1 MPPAALP
8 AASPK
13 IPPWEGTVKRP
24 SWGAVCSA
32 PGSPMMPGRAP
43 GVLEREAPRRSVR
56 EIPRFLEFIRYCC
69 RLCFLALNIQTTDLL
84 KSGQGPLSGSR
95 GRRSW
100 LLCADASLPG
110 PSRSPP
116 PPILLRACRAHRGRE
131 GWPPQPSLCAP
142 KGRPWGGVT
151 LTLGTGLHPQVAGDW
166 GGGRGGR
173 GSTTPPAAA

>member
-1 MPPAALP
+1 MSLHLPRTRRPLRRVASCSPPRRLP
-8 AASPK
+8 QDPSLGGNSKTAFLGCSVFSPRFPHDAGK
-13 IPPWEGTVKRP
+13 GA
-24 SWGAVCSA
+24 WGS
-32 PGSPMMPGRAP
+32 
-43 GVLEREAPRRSVR
+43 GVEAPRRSVR
-56 EIPRFLEFIRYCC
+56 EIPRFLEFVEYRY

-116 PPILLRACRAHRGRE
+116 PPILLWACRAHRGRE

-142 KGRPWGGVT
+142 KGRPREES
-151 LTLGTGLHPQVAGDW
+151 P
-166 GGGRGGR
+166 
-173 GSTTPPAAA
+173 